1 MRVRRIGPGL
11 LLLLALLA
19 GTAAAADEAFLAS
32 LTEEERSFLAAH
44 PVIRVGGE
52 TDWAPYDFVDSFGR
66 YRGIAADYL
75 EVLGEKLGVEFR
87 VRTGPSWNEL
97 LELARSRE
105 IDVLPALWKTPERE
119 VFLAYTAP
127 YAKTSLFVYVR
138 EDRDDVRSLD
148 DLRGR
153 RVASVEGYASE
164 KALRDLGLE
173 LVPAPDLVGAL
184 RLVLGGQV
192 DAYVGEVGSVSHVVE
207 ESSLGGLKIA
217 ADSGLPENRLHM
229 AVRKDWAVLAGILT
243 KLLASLPEDTHR
255 TIRRRWIRMAEAP
268 PPADGLV
275 FTTEERAWLAAH
287 PVIRL
292 GADPAWA
299 PIDFVEN
306 GRHQGIAA
314 ETLELV
320 ARRLG
325 IRFELVPGLGWTQ
338 VLEGVR
344 NGEIDVVS
352 AITPNEEREAFLL
365 FSRDFVQAPQAI
377 FTRDDAPFVAGL
389 GHLSGRRVAV
399 VANYFIEAHLEKEY
413 PAIELV
419 RVGSVREGVQAV
431 ASQRV
436 FAFVGNLT
444 VAGYTIQQEGL
455 ANLKVA
461 VTTDL
466 THRLHFGVRKD
477 WPELVGLIDKALA
490 DLTPEERNT
499 ISRRWTALRLEREV
513 PWALIFQI
521 GGTVVAVLLFIVWRN
536 RGMAREIRKR
546 RVIERELSDNRRFL
560 QAVLDTQTSWVLT
573 TSGQGLRS
581 ANRALLDFFGVASIE
596 AFHAA
601 YSCVCDTFEPGEQG
615 EFLTK
620 WMGDTLWVEHV
631 LAHPE
636 SAHLARI
643 RRGDTLHTFAVA
655 ATPTDLGDG
664 DLVTVVLTD
673 VSELMRI
680 EAELEVARDAAEAAN
695 RAKSDFLANMSHE
708 IRTPMNAVIGLSHL
722 ALGTDLS
729 PKQQDYLRKIHIS
742 AQGLLGLINDILDF
756 SKIEAGKLEMEKV
769 PFDLH
774 TQVLENLAN
783 IIGIRA
789 AEKGLDLVFD
799 FDMELPFALVGDPL
813 RLSQVLINLLNNA
826 VKFTETGSITL
837 RIRTLGLDEG
847 AVRLRF
853 EVEDSGIGMSEE
865 QRSRLFRSFSQA
877 DSSTTRKFGGTG
889 LGLAISKRLAELMGG
904 EIGVESTPGVGSTF
918 WFTAAFGRAEESEV
932 GPRREIVGSCEGLR
946 VLLVDDNPSARVI
959 LGRYLRGFGCDVD
972 EAASGRAALRR
983 LEEAEEPFALVVMDW
998 KMPDLDGVAAARA
1011 IRHSPGIEVKPE
1023 LLMITAYDRAD
1034 LLRKAEGLPIA
1045 GVLTKPISPAS
1056 LLDEIWRALG
1066 RVPDAE
1072 LARTT
1077 AASALPLR
1085 GMRLLVVEDN
1095 EINQQVAQELLE
1107 TAGAT
1112 VTVAAD
1118 GREGVDAL
1126 AASPDGFDG
1135 VLMDIQ
1141 MPVMDGYEATRA
1153 IRARPEHAALPII
1166 AMTANVMTG
1175 DREKAI
1181 DAGMN
1186 DQVAKP
1192 IDVEALFETLTRW
1205 IEPSGEASD
1214 IAGPTELPP
1223 DDLPEIPGVD
1233 VADGLRRVA
1242 GNVALYRKLLL
1253 SFRRKQ
1259 ATAVEEIRRARDT
1272 GDREQ
1277 AVRLAH
1283 TLKGVAAN
1291 LSIPEVEARAAE
1303 IEEQPASRGAR
1314 GARARGGGGQAGGR
1328 GAGRAGERG
1337 GGRRPRG
1344 GRSGGDPRAPRP
1356 PGAAAGRR
1364 RHGGAGGGGGAPGR
1378 RPRRPARDRRGRPG
1392 TGGGGVRLR
1401 RRAGGAGHTPGRP
1414 RIRTTR

>member
-695 RAKSDFLANMSHE
+695 RAKSDFLARMSHE
-708 IRTPMNAVIGLSHL
+708 IRTPMNAVIGMAHL
-722 ALGTDLS
+722 ALETDLT
-729 PKQQDYLRKIHIS
+729 PRQRDYLNKIHRS
-742 AQGLLGLINDILDF
+742 AHALLGILNDILDF
-756 SKIEAGKLEMEKV
+756 SKIEAGKLSIEAVEFELDEV
-769 PFDLH
+769 LDNVADLIS
-774 TQVLENLAN
+774 L
-783 IIGIRA
+783 RA
-789 AEKGLDLVFD
+789 EEKGLEVLLRVAEDV
-799 FDMELPFALVGDPL
+799 PNALVGDPL
-813 RLSQVLINLLNNA
+813 RLGQILVNLVNNA
-826 VKFTETGSITL
+826 VKFT
-837 RIRTLGLDEG
+837 DEG
-847 AVRLRF
+847 EVLVSAERVREEGEELTLAF
-853 EVEDSGIGMSEE
+853 VVKDTGIGMTAE
-865 QRSRLFRSFSQA
+865 QKDGLFRSFSQA
-877 DSSTTRKFGGTG
+877 DGTITRRYGGTG
-889 LGLAISKRLAELMGG
+889 LGLAICRKLTELMGG
-904 EIGVESTPGVGSTF
+904 EISVESEEGVGSEFRFTVVLGRGRGKPGPAERIPVDLRGLRALVVDDSSLSRQILAETLRSFTF
-918 WFTAAFGRAEESEV
+918 EVDAVNSGAAALDRLAEAGDAPYQLILLDWRMPGMDGIETARRIRTLGLATEPRIVMVTAYGREEVLRRGREVDLAGFLIKPVGRSTLFDTIVQAFGREAV
-932 GPRREIVGSCEGLR
+932 
-946 VLLVDDNPSARVI
+946 A
-959 LGRYLRGFGCDVD
+959 GRDRG
-972 EAASGRAALRR
+972 R
-983 LEEAEEPFALVVMDW
+983 
-998 KMPDLDGVAAARA
+998 
-1011 IRHSPGIEVKPE
+1011 PE
-1023 LLMITAYDRAD
+1023 TTGG
-1034 LLRKAEGLPIA
+1034 KA
-1045 GVLTKPISPAS
+1045 
-1056 LLDEIWRALG
+1056 
-1066 RVPDAE
+1066 
-1072 LARTT
+1072 
-1077 AASALPLR
+1077 PLR
-1085 GMRLLVVEDN
+1085 GMR
-1095 EINQQVAQELLE
+1095 
-1107 TAGAT
+1107 G
-1112 VTVAAD
+1112 
-1118 GREGVDAL
+1118 
-1126 AASPDGFDG
+1126 SC
-1135 VLMDIQ
+1135 
-1141 MPVMDGYEATRA
+1141 
-1153 IRARPEHAALPII
+1153 
-1166 AMTANVMTG
+1166 
-1175 DREKAI
+1175 
-1181 DAGMN
+1181 
-1186 DQVAKP
+1186 
-1192 IDVEALFETLTRW
+1192 
-1205 IEPSGEASD
+1205 SS
-1214 IAGPTELPP
+1214 
-1223 DDLPEIPGVD
+1223 
-1233 VADGLRRVA
+1233 
-1242 GNVALYRKLLL
+1242 
-1253 SFRRKQ
+1253 
-1259 ATAVEEIRRARDT
+1259 
-1272 GDREQ
+1272 
-1277 AVRLAH
+1277 
-1283 TLKGVAAN
+1283 
-1291 LSIPEVEARAAE
+1291 
-1303 IEEQPASRGAR
+1303 
-1314 GARARGGGGQAGGR
+1314 
-1328 GAGRAGERG
+1328 
-1337 GGRRPRG
+1337 
-1344 GRSGGDPRAPRP
+1344 
-1356 PGAAAGRR
+1356 
-1364 RHGGAGGGGGAPGR
+1364 
-1378 RPRRPARDRRGRPG
+1378 
-1392 TGGGGVRLR
+1392 
-1401 RRAGGAGHTPGRP
+1401 
-1414 RIRTTR
+1414 RTTRSTGRSRARSSSVSVSSSRSPRAARRGWPRPGPASTTPSSWTSRCPAWTASRPRAGSGRRGGVSPRCRSSR

>member
-1 MRVRRIGPGL
+1 VRLTLRRKILLFVVLPLLVTYALVQGYGLLRLRDDERRDVEFQMTELTAGIASRFDGRLRELAEIARTTARVLEVDPDLREEEIYALLERNVAANDLVFGCAVAFEPGIVPGRRLLAPYVHRASDGLRRLDIGAESYDYTEPRWEWYHAPREGGEALWTEPYFDEGAGNVLMCTFSAPFEREGRFAGVATVDIPLGELRRTVELRGLDEEAFFIVTESGKLVSHHDSGLLGRSIVQYADRIGRPDLAETALRVAGDEPGMVRIDGWVSPERQWLFFAPIRATGWGVAVRIPESRALELVRDAGLREAAIL
-11 LLLLALLA
+11 LLILALSSVTVVLVTGWVTRPVA
-19 GTAAAADEAFLAS
+19 KLEAAAREIASGRMHVRLEPRGDDEIARLSRAFAAMA
-32 LTEEERSFLAAH
+32 EELAARERALRDLNAELES
-44 PVIRVGGE
+44 RVE
-52 TDWAPYDFVDSFGR
+52 A
-66 YRGIAADYL
+66 
-75 EVLGEKLGVEFR
+75 
-87 VRTGPSWNEL
+87 RTE
-97 LELARSRE
+97 ELARSL
-105 IDVLPALWKTPERE
+105 D
-119 VFLAYTAP
+119 
-127 YAKTSLFVYVR
+127 SLR
-138 EDRDDVRSLD
+138 
-148 DLRGR
+148 
-153 RVASVEGYASE
+153 
-164 KALRDLGLE
+164 
-173 LVPAPDLVGAL
+173 
-184 RLVLGGQV
+184 
-192 DAYVGEVGSVSHVVE
+192 
-207 ESSLGGLKIA
+207 
-217 ADSGLPENRLHM
+217 
-229 AVRKDWAVLAGILT
+229 
-243 KLLASLPEDTHR
+243 
-255 TIRRRWIRMAEAP
+255 
-268 PPADGLV
+268 
-275 FTTEERAWLAAH
+275 
-287 PVIRL
+287 
-292 GADPAWA
+292 
-299 PIDFVEN
+299 
-306 GRHQGIAA
+306 
-314 ETLELV
+314 
-320 ARRLG
+320 
-325 IRFELVPGLGWTQ
+325 
-338 VLEGVR
+338 
-344 NGEIDVVS
+344 
-352 AITPNEEREAFLL
+352 
-365 FSRDFVQAPQAI
+365 
-377 FTRDDAPFVAGL
+377 
-389 GHLSGRRVAV
+389 
-399 VANYFIEAHLEKEY
+399 
-413 PAIELV
+413 
-419 RVGSVREGVQAV
+419 
-431 ASQRV
+431 
-436 FAFVGNLT
+436 
-444 VAGYTIQQEGL
+444 
-455 ANLKVA
+455 
-461 VTTDL
+461 
-466 THRLHFGVRKD
+466 
-477 WPELVGLIDKALA
+477 
-490 DLTPEERNT
+490 
-499 ISRRWTALRLEREV
+499 
-513 PWALIFQI
+513 
-521 GGTVVAVLLFIVWRN
+521 
-536 RGMAREIRKR
+536 
-546 RVIERELSDNRRFL
+546 
-560 QAVLDTQTSWVLT
+560 
-573 TSGQGLRS
+573 
-581 ANRALLDFFGVASIE
+581 
-596 AFHAA
+596 
-601 YSCVCDTFEPGEQG
+601 
-615 EFLTK
+615 
-620 WMGDTLWVEHV
+620 
-631 LAHPE
+631 
-636 SAHLARI
+636 
-643 RRGDTLHTFAVA
+643 A
-655 ATPTDLGDG
+655 AT
-664 DLVTVVLTD
+664 
-673 VSELMRI
+673 
-680 EAELEVARDAAEAAN
+680 EAAQEAS

-708 IRTPMNAVIGLSHL
+708 IRTPMNAVIGISHL

-1233 VADGLRRVA
+1233 VADGLRE
-1242 GNVALYRKLLL
+1242 AL
-1253 SFRRKQ
+1253 S
-1259 ATAVEEIRRARDT
+1259 T
-1272 GDREQ
+1272 GDRETRAEQ
-1277 AVRLAH
+1277 FDLDGVR
-1283 TLKGVAAN
+1283 
-1291 LSIPEVEARAAE
+1291 EAAAE
-1303 IEEQPASRGAR
+1303 
-1314 GARARGGGGQAGGR
+1314 
-1328 GAGRAGERG
+1328 
-1337 GGRRPRG
+1337 
-1344 GRSGGDPRAPRP
+1344 
-1356 PGAAAGRR
+1356 
-1364 RHGGAGGGGGAPGR
+1364 
-1378 RPRRPARDRRGRPG
+1378 
-1392 TGGGGVRLR
+1392 LR
-1401 RRAGGAGHTPGRP
+1401 RAL
-1414 RIRTTR
+1414 